1 MSFSTVKMAR
11 PSKLSYELKLRIGI
25 TMNKAT
31 LIIIPLLLAT
41 SACADLKDAGR
52 AIGTTTK
59 EVTTEIGH
67 ATRDTTKAIG
77 HASRDAVK
85 SVKEDLTKD

>member
-1 MSFSTVKMAR
+1 MVFRFNMKTLITAIVIGIS
-11 PSKLSYELKLRIGI
+11 LSGCAELKNTGQSIGE
-25 TMNKAT
+25 
-31 LIIIPLLLAT
+31 
-41 SACADLKDAGR
+41 
-52 AIGTTTK
+52 TTK

-85 SVKEDLTKD
+85 SVKEDLSKKD

>member
-1 MSFSTVKMAR
+1 
-11 PSKLSYELKLRIGI
+11 
-25 TMNKAT
+25 MNRYCTKIMVIAAM
-31 LIIIPLLLAT
+31 LLT
-41 SACADLKDAGR
+41 TNGCADLKEAGR
-52 AIGTTTK
+52 TIGSTTK

-85 SVKEDLTKD
+85 SVENDLSKKD

>member
-1 MSFSTVKMAR
+1 MDIK
-11 PSKLSYELKLRIGI
+11 
-25 TMNKAT
+25 MNKAT
-31 LIIIPLLLAT
+31 LFMIPLLLAT
-41 SACADLKDAGR
+41 TACADLKDAGR

-59 EVTTEIGH
+59 DVTKEIGH

-85 SVKEDLTKD
+85 SVKEDLTKED

>member
-1 MSFSTVKMAR
+1 MTKTIPATILLASLVI
-11 PSKLSYELKLRIGI
+11 LSGCAELKETGRI
-25 TMNKAT
+25 
-31 LIIIPLLLAT
+31 
-41 SACADLKDAGR
+41 
-52 AIGTTTK
+52 IGDTTK

-85 SVKEDLTKD
+85 SVNDDLSKKD

>member
-1 MSFSTVKMAR
+1 MTKTISVTILLASLVT
-11 PSKLSYELKLRIGI
+11 LSGCAELKETGRI
-25 TMNKAT
+25 
-31 LIIIPLLLAT
+31 
-41 SACADLKDAGR
+41 
-52 AIGTTTK
+52 IGDTTK

-85 SVKEDLTKD
+85 SVNDDLNKKD

>member
-1 MSFSTVKMAR
+1 MK
-11 PSKLSYELKLRIGI
+11 
-25 TMNKAT
+25 KAT
-31 LIIIPLLLAT
+31 LIVLPLLLAT
-41 SACADLKDAGR
+41 TACADLKDAGR

-59 EVTTEIGH
+59 DVTKEIGH

-85 SVKEDLTKD
+85 SVKEELTEDSE